1 MLALR
6 VKQKDGTFYVTS
18 YKAEDLLRRVRFL
31 SRHYQEG
38 EGAEAE
44 AEPRAGEEE
53 IVAFVRGVERSDG
66 AFQRGLIRRK
76 VKDIL
81 NFYENAQSQPMVPGP
96 VLLYTG
102 ERLQF
107 EPIGEYEALGNLSE
121 PSAPFVI
128 IDGQHR
134 LAGMRMFLDR
144 HPEEAGNVEVAA
156 IVFDGRQEDFAAEM
170 FVIINSTHT
179 RINKSHLV
187 DLMERVSYGA
197 TPEKRW
203 AAWVVTQLYEDQRSP
218 LRYKINKLGG
228 RSRQEKWILQSEL
241 YNEVFRLVDPRKS
254 EAKRG
259 KGRPR
264 KGAAA
269 RGEGGVGGDGG
280 DGAPAEG
287 NLHRYIATEFQFER
301 RPRSAALFIAY
312 LRAVE
317 AVMGDV
323 WGSRNHMFTTSV
335 TLKAV
340 IRAMGELLSDP
351 EVRKEWREGEGE
363 ETFATRIERWAELGP
378 DFRKSGFYERFA
390 AKGQVERVR
399 IIHRE
404 LASRIKRE

>member
-31 SRHYQEG
+31 SRHYKEG
-38 EGAEAE
+38 EDPDVEV
-44 AEPRAGEEE
+44 EPRPGEEE

-76 VKDIL
+76 VRDIL

-102 ERLQF
+102 ERLRF
-107 EPIGEYEALGNLSE
+107 EPLGEYESLGNLSE

-144 HPEEAGNVEVAA
+144 HPEEAGGVEVAA

-203 AAWVVTQLYEDQRSP
+203 AAWMVTQLYEDPRSP

-241 YNEVFRLVDPRKS
+241 YNELYRLVDPRKS
-254 EAKRG
+254 ELRRA

-264 KGAAA
+264 RKGGAAE
-269 RGEGGVGGDGG
+269 GEGADGD
-280 DGAPAEG
+280 DGAPPEG
-287 NLHRYIATEFQFER
+287 NLHRYIATEYGWDH
-301 RPRSAALFIAY
+301 RPRAVMMLIAY

-317 AVMGDV
+317 SVMGEV

-340 IRAMGELLSDP
+340 IRAFGDLASDP
-351 EVRKEWREGEGE
+351 AVRREWREGEGE
-363 ETFATRIERWAELGP
+363 EAFAGRIERWAELRP
-378 DFRKSGFYERFA
+378 DFRKAGFYERFA

-399 IIHRE
+399 AIHRE
-404 LASRIKRE
+404 LSARIKRD